1 MNRSILKNSLIVSLS
16 ALAACASVEPTEPM
30 AYVDEVERKQ
40 CKKKAPIGSHVKEE
54 DCSDK
59 SSDPRA
65 DHDIE
70 NIFGD
75 IVVESVEQI
84 TEAPEGTC
92 GGD

>member
-1 MNRSILKNSLIVSLS
+1 MKKPILKSSLLVSLS

-30 AYVDEVERKQ
+30 AYVDEAERKQ

-54 DCSDK
+54 DCSDE
-59 SSDPRA
+59 SSDPRV

-75 IVVESVEQI
+75 IVFESVEQI
-84 TEAPEGTC
+84 KEVPEGTC
-92 GGD
+92 GGG